1 MLRTGAF
8 RRLKEEEG
16 FETNGWVHL
25 VCALWMP
32 GMLIENPQKLTEVK
46 IDSVNELNWKK
57 SFSSQFYPMVYP
69 IYQPPVNPSY
79 PQNNHPINFSLL
91 SPTKPINSQPRDIPS
106 INDLLEKLD
115 QKYRDDLFTQ
125 FLDSFINESI
135 DVLDILT

>member
-1 MLRTGAF
+1 
-8 RRLKEEEG
+8 
-16 FETNGWVHL
+16 
-25 VCALWMP
+25 
-32 GMLIENPQKLTEVK
+32 IE
-46 IDSVNELNWKK
+46 